1 MLTLK
6 HHSVRQLCSVSIQS
20 GSVSG
25 YRPGSLNLY
34 ANNDA
39 ITIARKETVITRN
52 LRWCSAARSKVSVIK
67 LTVRPC
73 RSRRR
78 LLARILGTHTP
89 LYFYADLLNEDLQRH
104 GCGLTALDYYGDLA
118 PRILFS
124 PLCELT

>member
-1 MLTLK
+1 M
-6 HHSVRQLCSVSIQS
+6 SIQS

-25 YRPGSLNLY
+25 YRPGSLNLS

-39 ITIARKETVITRN
+39 ITIARKETVITRK
-52 LRWCSAARSKVSVIK
+52 LRWCSAARSKVSVIE
-67 LTVRPC
+67 LTVGPC

-89 LYFYADLLNEDLQRH
+89 LYFCPDLLNEGLHRH
-104 GCGLTALDYYGDLA
+104 GCSLTALDYYGDFA

-124 PLCELT
+124 PLRELA